1 MHVSLLNVQRRD
13 FMPVICFL
21 RLIVIVMEKVC
32 ERALDAH
39 ANDGGRILLLRTG
52 MADGES
58 IIEGLHL
65 TSWCL
70 GDEKKVTKEGERES

>member
-1 MHVSLLNVQRRD
+1 
-13 FMPVICFL
+13 MPVICFL

-65 TSWCL
+65 TS
-70 GDEKKVTKEGERES
+70 